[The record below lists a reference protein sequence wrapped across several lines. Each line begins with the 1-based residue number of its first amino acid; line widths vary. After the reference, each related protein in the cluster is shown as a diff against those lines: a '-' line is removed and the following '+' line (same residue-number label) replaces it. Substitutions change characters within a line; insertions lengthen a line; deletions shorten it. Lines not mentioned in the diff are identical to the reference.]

1 MKYSIIG
8 AGVGGLT
15 TVLAFEKAGIAYQVF
30 EKNSKHNHWEP
41 VFGVPLMLCKF

>member
-30 EKNSKHNHWEP
+30 EKTQSITTGSRYLACP
-41 VFGVPLMLCKF
+41 